1 MDRSESSAAIKFKEG
16 QTVVIKVG
24 TSSLLMNDLNAINL
38 PAIANL
44 CETVAR
50 LAQGGCRVVMVTSGA
65 VGVGGQVLGLKTRPT
80 DLPKKQ
86 ALAAIGQQALMR
98 YYNDFLSALGLS
110 CAQVLLTLDNLAN
123 RSQYL
128 NARNTFQA
136 LFEYGTIPIVNENDT
151 VAVQELRIGDNDTLS
166 AQVASLVGADW
177 LFLLTDVAGLYTAN
191 PQSDPE
197 AKLIPVVDD
206 LAQLNVNVGDA
217 GSSWGTGGMHTKLT
231 AARIAVAAGCRMVIC
246 LTECLV
252 HIPTVVLDTPVD
264 AETAGLSF
272 GTLFLPLENPLRGR
286 KRWILGM
293 PSRGQIH
300 LDEGASRAILKRKSL
315 FPAGV
320 RLVQGSFHAQDRVSI
335 VDSDGTEMACGLTN
349 YSSEEVM
356 KIQGK
361 TSAEIKEYLGYF
373 GNDEVVHRDNL
384 CITMVVPGSEGTKS
398 MFYAKQQTLP
408 EAHGESEV

>member
-1 MDRSESSAAIKFKEG
+1 
-16 QTVVIKVG
+16 
-24 TSSLLMNDLNAINL
+24 
-38 PAIANL
+38 
-44 CETVAR
+44 
-50 LAQGGCRVVMVTSGA
+50 
-65 VGVGGQVLGLKTRPT
+65 
-80 DLPKKQ
+80 
-86 ALAAIGQQALMR
+86 
-98 YYNDFLSALGLS
+98 
-110 CAQVLLTLDNLAN
+110 
-123 RSQYL
+123 
-128 NARNTFQA
+128 
-136 LFEYGTIPIVNENDT
+136 
-151 VAVQELRIGDNDTLS
+151 
-166 AQVASLVGADW
+166 
-177 LFLLTDVAGLYTAN
+177 
-191 PQSDPE
+191 
-197 AKLIPVVDD
+197 
-206 LAQLNVNVGDA
+206 
-217 GSSWGTGGMHTKLT
+217 
-231 AARIAVAAGCRMVIC
+231 MVIC

-293 PSRGQIH
+293 PSRVASLVGADWLFLLTDVAGLYTANPQSDPEAKLIPVVDDLAQLNVNGQIH

-361 TSAEIKEYLGYF
+361 TSAEIKALVSTSQLVSQEYLGYF

-384 CITMVVPGSEGTKS
+384 CITMVVPGSEGTKR
-398 MFYAKQQTLP
+398 MEKAKCELVYHPDSFKELHLEIAEFMHALTEQWIY
-408 EAHGESEV
+408 GV